1 MLDIKGVEAFKAKL
15 KAVMPT
21 VEAEVNT
28 KFRKLGRLIFT
39 DLVNNSP
46 QWSGNLA
53 SNWRINDGTYNGSY
67 KWNPW
72 NEYEGEP
79 HKRGDEDITW
89 LPLMREMIKLQS
101 LTYKDTIKIFNPT
114 PYAYLVEQGISPN
127 ANGIREVNKLA
138 EYGGV
143 AMIGYVT
150 AKYGKLGGKKLA

>member
-28 KFRKLGRLIFT
+28 KFRKLGQLIFT
-39 DLVNNSP
+39 DLVMNSP

-53 SNWRINDGTYNGSY
+53 TNWHINTGGYNQHPLY
-67 KWNPW
+67 EPWNPDLSKAYW
-72 NEYEGEP
+72 
-79 HKRGDEDITW
+79 RGQNPAVGDTLNAE
-89 LPLMREMIKLQS
+89 LPKLDAT
-101 LTYKDTIKIFNPT
+101 TYRDTIRLYNSA
-114 PYAYLVEQGISPN
+114 PYAPMVEVNVGPEGK
-127 ANGIREVNKLA
+127 GIRKVNKLA

-143 AMIGYVT
+143 AMIGYVS